1 MDYYIARQPI
11 FDRERKVVGYE
22 LLYRENGENAYRGQ
36 DENIS
41 TMAVIRNAMLSN
53 FHSLTEGKRGM
64 INFPPDLIVEKYPLL
79 FSPENLVVDL
89 LNPEEGGRDWEEAVL
104 EMGRKGFVFSM
115 DAVKAEPADSEESP
129 WQKQVKMVLQMD
141 FLNTPPEEWMNLV
154 RKGRVS
160 GRQLMAKKIETQED
174 FDAATRLGFD
184 YFQGYYFSRPVMLS
198 GKDIQTIRVV
208 YFQILDELA
217 KESPDFKELSRII
230 EGDVGL
236 SYKILKLINSV
247 AFAGSTEIES
257 IHQAVVRIGL
267 DELRKWIIVLMMKD
281 LSDGKSDE
289 LLQQSLVRANLM
301 EAMADHLGLGSQKR
315 IAFLTGLFSLQDV
328 IMDRPMEEIMADL
341 ALKEEIKD
349 AILGRTRLYRD
360 MLRAIRLYENGEWE
374 DYKEQILEL
383 GPVMPEMAMNY
394 IKALEWAR
402 ELVEQ

>member
-1 MDYYIARQPI
+1 M
-11 FDRERKVVGYE
+11 
-22 LLYRENGENAYRGQ
+22 
-36 DENIS
+36 
-41 TMAVIRNAMLSN
+41 
-53 FHSLTEGKRGM
+53 
-64 INFPPDLIVEKYPLL
+64 
-79 FSPENLVVDL
+79 
-89 LNPEEGGRDWEEAVL
+89 
-104 EMGRKGFVFSM
+104 
-115 DAVKAEPADSEESP
+115 
-129 WQKQVKMVLQMD
+129 
-141 FLNTPPEEWMNLV
+141 
-154 RKGRVS
+154 
-160 GRQLMAKKIETQED
+160 
-174 FDAATRLGFD
+174 
-184 YFQGYYFSRPVMLS
+184 
-198 GKDIQTIRVV
+198 
-208 YFQILDELA
+208 
-217 KESPDFKELSRII
+217 
-230 EGDVGL
+230 
-236 SYKILKLINSV
+236 

-315 IAFLTGLFSLQDV
+315 IAFLTGLFSLLDV

>member
-11 FDRERKVVGYE
+11 FNKERKVVGYE
-22 LLYRENGENAYRGQ
+22 LLYREDGENAYRGQ
-36 DENIS
+36 DENSS

-89 LNPEEGGRDWEEAVL
+89 LTPEQGGPEWEEAVL

-115 DAVKAEPADSEESP
+115 DAAVAAPLDSEEAQ
-129 WQKQVKMVLQMD
+129 WQNQVKMVLQMD
-141 FLNTPPEEWMNLV
+141 FLHTKPEDWMSLV
-154 RKGRVS
+154 RKGRGA

-184 YFQGYYFSRPVMLS
+184 YYQGYFFSKPVMLS

-217 KESPDFKELSRII
+217 KESPDFKELTRII

-236 SYKILKLINSV
+236 SYKILKMINSV
-247 AFAGSTEIES
+247 AYGGSSEIES

-267 DELRKWIIVLMMKD
+267 EELRKWIIVLMMKD

-289 LLQQSLVRANLM
+289 LLHQSLVRANLM
-301 EAMADHLGLGSQKR
+301 EAMAENLNMGAQKR
-315 IAFLTGLFSLQDV
+315 IAFLTGLFSLLDV
-328 IMDRPMEEIMADL
+328 IMDRPMEEIIADL
-341 ALKEEIKD
+341 SLKEEIKD
-349 AILGRTRLYRD
+349 AIMGRTRLYRD
-360 MLRAIRLYENGEWE
+360 MLRSIRLYENGEWE
-374 DYKEQILEL
+374 DYKEQVLEL
-383 GPVMPEMAMNY
+383 GPVMPEMALNY